1 MSHTIVRA
9 NDTRITETPNA
20 IMTTLASPTMSE
32 SDSSLWIVEM
42 NSGAAG
48 PIHSMSSGQVWH
60 LLSGSVTCEIDGESI
75 TLATGDTLRISGG
88 VNRQFRAQSDARL
101 LVSGASDA
109 EASTDNGMT
118 SVVPGWI
125 S

>member
-9 NDTRITETPNA
+9 SNARITATPNA
-20 IMTTLASPTMSE
+20 TMTTLASPTLSE
-32 SDSSLWIVEM
+32 SNTSLWIVEM
-42 NSGAAG
+42 KRGASG
-48 PIHSMSSGQVWH
+48 PLHSMSSDQVWH

-75 TLATGDTLRISGG
+75 ALEPGDTLRISGG

-109 EASTDNGMT
+109 EASTDNGVT